1 MGRMSNT
8 ENMSSGAMSSI
19 EVKIPLGCLS
29 GSFLGIRR
37 PGEGR
42 HRPSSG
48 FLDVT
53 VSPWRAGPWA
63 MRSPSWISA
72 HDELSKRIV
81 TSGTAGGLL
90 LFGEDYSIEC
100 FLSSAAR
107 TAGDYCLEM
116 DLTRAVDKWAVNT
129 LIGAEPGYIGHS
141 PEGSEFSKKLSSL
154 TKAAKEWSAG
164 HEAHRPCPVVI
175 FRNIHRASPEVQQIV
190 ERLATR
196 GELPLPSGNCL
207 QCEGLLVIATSP
219 RVYPPWASST
229 TASRFMETT
238 VHPNG
243 QRLLFDPSI
252 AANFHPMVFP
262 PAGVL
267 DFAAACSMEIG
278 RVWASHL
285 PPSTFAHH
293 RIVAG
298 PELTGRII
306 SKALVGNS
314 DTKLSRLAEK
324 VRTTAHAEIDAA
336 KNAPLPQSLTVPA
349 RWCFMVELENDLLW
363 AEPCPV
369 EEISNMQVRLSLP
382 HDTAESLGVS
392 VPPYYSWNNPQA
404 SSVMEERVIGQDS
417 NVSDIAEKIEL
428 YASSAERQKPL
439 FSALLLGPTGTGK
452 THLAKTLASAY
463 GRNLIKIDCSTLQDE
478 SLLQEAIFG
487 FTPDSLASQLALHR
501 ASVVLLDEIDK
512 AHRSIW
518 FLLMQALDEGV
529 MKSSTGRED
538 VKLAKSVILATSN
551 QLAEELSGH
560 AIQFADR
567 PRQDVDAA
575 LRSILREGAVINE
588 ACVER
593 FDAVYFMAPLRGSAA
608 VKLWSRILLEEF
620 NLFAAPRVVESLIAQ
635 HGDILGS
642 SGARAVKRACA
653 EITTRAHEWGMRVEN
668 GCLILDP
675 QSIPLSRRQKLW
687 LKPSENRAVFQSS
700 STHPWAAELIQE
712 VFMVNAGKTNPKG
725 PQAAILLVGPTGSG
739 KTYLPQELSKLMGK
753 GDALIVDCS
762 ASPSLEEST
771 SHLFGEPGIRRG
783 YLTENLLHQPDRIV
797 VFDEIDKAPHGL
809 LDQLLSVLDQGRAV
823 DRHAGSI
830 VDMRQAAFFFTSNA
844 MTGEMQELC
853 ELVGDP
859 TPDSE
864 KPKMVALDACHLAS
878 QLLQDSAMLRP
889 EQASR
894 LDLVIPFGLPSS
906 SGIREH
912 SMRVIEGVLEEYS
925 LGTEYGSVIAKS
937 IPEQMLC
944 SLDSRMVR
952 REASR
957 LVSELLRKQRA
968 DLDKNGQVSEDSPR
982 CSVYEKFGK
991 EGVAVL

>member
-1 MGRMSNT
+1 
-8 ENMSSGAMSSI
+8 
-19 EVKIPLGCLS
+19 
-29 GSFLGIRR
+29 
-37 PGEGR
+37 
-42 HRPSSG
+42 
-48 FLDVT
+48 
-53 VSPWRAGPWA
+53 
-63 MRSPSWISA
+63 
-72 HDELSKRIV
+72 
-81 TSGTAGGLL
+81 
-90 LFGEDYSIEC
+90 
-100 FLSSAAR
+100 
-107 TAGDYCLEM
+107 
-116 DLTRAVDKWAVNT
+116 
-129 LIGAEPGYIGHS
+129 
-141 PEGSEFSKKLSSL
+141 
-154 TKAAKEWSAG
+154 
-164 HEAHRPCPVVI
+164 
-175 FRNIHRASPEVQQIV
+175 
-190 ERLATR
+190 
-196 GELPLPSGNCL
+196 
-207 QCEGLLVIATSP
+207 
-219 RVYPPWASST
+219 
-229 TASRFMETT
+229 METT

-262 PAGVL
+262 PVGVL
-267 DFAAACSMEIG
+267 DFASASSMEIG
-278 RVWASHL
+278 RVWASLL

-298 PELTGRII
+298 PLLTGDIV
-306 SKALVGNS
+306 SKALEDNT

-324 VRTTAHAEIDAA
+324 VRSTARTVMSSMDI
-336 KNAPLPQSLTVPA
+336 APLPASLAIPA
-349 RWCFMVELENDLLW
+349 RWCFMVEAEDGKLW

-369 EEISNMQVRLSLP
+369 EEIANMPIRLSLP

-392 VPPYYSWNNPQA
+392 VPPYYSWNNPSA
-404 SSVMEERVIGQDS
+404 SSILKERVIGQDA

-428 YASSAERQKPL
+428 YSDAPDRQKPL
-439 FSALLLGPTGTGK
+439 FSTLLLGPTGTGK
-452 THLAKTLASAY
+452 THLAKAMASAY
-463 GRNLIKIDCSTLQDE
+463 GRHLVKIDCSTLQDE
-478 SLLQEAIFG
+478 VLLQEAIFG
-487 FTPDSLASQLALHR
+487 FAPDSLASQLALHR

-529 MKSSTGRED
+529 MKSSTGRDD
-538 VKLAKSVILATSN
+538 VKLSKSVIIATSN
-551 QLAEELSGH
+551 QLAEELSNH
-560 AIQFADR
+560 AAQFSDR
-567 PRQDVDAA
+567 SRQDVDAA
-575 LRSILREGAVINE
+575 LRSVLKDGAVINE

-593 FDAVYFMAPLRGSAA
+593 FDAVYFMSPLRGSSAIQ
-608 VKLWSRILLEEF
+608 LWSRILAEEF
-620 NLFAAPRVVESLIAQ
+620 ELVATPRVVESLIAQ

-653 EITTRAHEWGMRVEN
+653 EITTRAHEWGMRVED
-668 GCLILDP
+668 GQLLLDP

-725 PQAAILLVGPTGSG
+725 PQAAIMLVGPTGSG

-753 GDALIVDCS
+753 GDALVVDCS

-771 SHLFGEPGIRRG
+771 SHLFGEPGVRRG
-783 YLTENLLHQPDRIV
+783 YLTENLLHQPDRVV

-844 MTGEMQELC
+844 LVGEMQELC
-853 ELVGDP
+853 DLVGDP
-859 TPDSE
+859 VPDSE
-864 KPKMVALDACHLAS
+864 KPKMVALDACHHAS
-878 QLLQDSAMLRP
+878 QMMQASGLLRP

-906 SGIREH
+906 SGILEH

-925 LGTEYGSVIAKS
+925 LGSEYCAVIAKS
-937 IPEQMLC
+937 IPDQTLH

-957 LVSELLRKQRA
+957 LVSELLRKKRA
-968 DLDKNGQVSEDSPR
+968 DLDKNGQVSDDSSL

-991 EGVAVL
+991 ENVAVA